1 MLQAKKAQI
10 QPFTSINQS
19 QSASKEEKPVTET
32 IDVRLL
38 SFLDSQIRT
47 KDDAY
52 YEVPLYFS
60 SDSIGIRE

>member
-32 IDVRLL
+32 IDVLL
-38 SFLDSQIRT
+38 
-47 KDDAY
+47 
-52 YEVPLYFS
+52 LYFLELTDTHEGWYLLW
-60 SDSIGIRE
+60 SDFVIFEWFFRD